1 MIFEKHKLNIET
13 LSEYLREVRIG
24 LGFSIDEA
32 VERTGV
38 CLKYLN
44 ALETGEYQHLPP
56 DVYVVGFLKQIAES
70 YQLDV
75 DQLIVQYKKE
85 RGIVEQAVNPSPQ
98 PQSSVRRYLSNLMV
112 TPKLVT
118 LVAAVLF
125 IVSMVGYLGWQV
137 TSISRA
143 PSLVINSPSSNDK
156 VLGSVVTVSGETDPG
171 TSLHI
176 NNQNV
181 MVDSEGNFQT
191 TVSLVGGQTDLRVE
205 AKNKF
210 DKGVTKIIPL
220 VVEQNIPRVA
230 GAETAAEP
238 SVTLEL
244 SFIKAATITLT
255 VDGQAQPQEVVS
267 AGSTKYIQAQKKVLV
282 STSNASA
289 VQVKLNGNELGLLG
303 NTEEPLIN
311 IPFSV
316 DSLKGFKQVE
326 KPSTKDSGPEN

>member
-1 MIFEKHKLNIET
+1 MIFEKHKLNTET
-13 LSEYLREVRIG
+13 LSEYLRDVRTG

-44 ALETGEYQHLPP
+44 ALEAGQYQQLPP
-56 DVYVVGFLKQIAES
+56 DVYVIGFLKQIAES
-70 YQLDV
+70 YKLDV
-75 DQLIVQYKKE
+75 RQLILQYKKE
-85 RGIVEQAVNPSPQ
+85 RGIVEQVVNPTPQ
-98 PQSSVRRYLSNLMV
+98 PKSSVRKYLAELMI

-118 LVAAVLF
+118 IVAAVLF
-125 IVSMVGYLGWQV
+125 VVGTVGYLGWQV
-137 TSISRA
+137 SSISRA

-156 VLGSVVTVSGETDPG
+156 VLGSVVTVSGKTEPG

-181 MVDSEGNFQT
+181 MVDSEGAFQT

-210 DKGVTKIIPL
+210 DRGVTKIIPL
-220 VVEQNIPRVA
+220 VVEQSVPRVA
-230 GAETAAEP
+230 GAETAIEP

-244 SFIKAATITLT
+244 SFEKAATITLS
-255 VDGQAQPQEVVS
+255 VDGEVQPQEVVG
-267 AGSTKYIQAQKKVLV
+267 AGGTKYIQAQDKILV

-289 VQVKLNGNELGLLG
+289 VRVKLNNNDLGLLG
-303 NTEEPLIN
+303 NKEEPLTN
-311 IPFSV
+311 ILFTTN
-316 DSLKGFKQVE
+316 SLKGFKQVTKPQE
-326 KPSTKDSGPEN
+326 KKPVVEN